1 MKSGDRL
8 TCPLWGRR
16 QLHRIIRISVAVLI
30 VSAAVPIY
38 GEAPPKANDTG
49 ATTTDST
56 DRPSA
61 GDAADS
67 APWRARQHPGPL
79 RPDQRE
85 AIQTEIAEILEASR
99 LSDESIGLLAV
110 DLQTG
115 SVLYDHRSDQKMVPA
130 SNAKL
135 VTSAAALDVLGP
147 AHTFDTRV
155 YARPDD
161 QRAEKQSD
169 GESPQPETKSKNSER
184 PLETAGDVF
193 DGNLAVRGGGEPF
206 LLFEDLVGWAATL
219 RLRGLRKVDGDLII
233 DDTAFPGDYLPP
245 GFDTKQEDDSF
256 RAPIGAFSVN
266 FNAVTVT
273 VRPADKVGAKPE
285 VKVRPPNN
293 YVRVIN
299 RAQTYSGSQGFIEV
313 TSDPLE
319 SNGDAESAGS
329 DAAER
334 SNSMAGGP
342 RTKLVIQGSLGR
354 QSSPWIS
361 RVRIDHPPAFA
372 GSVFREALKLTS
384 IEVTGDIRLGTV
396 ADDESPVLSHESRPL
411 AAILSAMNKWS
422 NNFMAEQVLR
432 ALGTTRDGP
441 ATWTQSRTV
450 VESFLSKVGIPPDH
464 YTYLNGSGLY
474 RGSEFKPADYVR
486 LLAFMWNHETSHE
499 FISSLAV
506 AGRSGTLRDRMTESA
521 ATGNVRAKTGTLA
534 HVSALSGY
542 LRTQSGRPVAF
553 SMLLNDTPRKAWRY
567 RDLQDQVVTRLAKID
582 E

>member
-1 MKSGDRL
+1 MRVGDRS
-8 TCPLWGRR
+8 TCPQWWRR
-16 QLHRIIRISVAVLI
+16 KIHLLVRISVAVLI
-30 VSAAVPIY
+30 VNAAGSARS
-38 GEAPPKANDTG
+38 EAPPKATDAG
-49 ATTTDST
+49 VTTTEST
-56 DRPSA
+56 DQHSA
-61 GDAADS
+61 GDATDS
-67 APWRARQHPGPL
+67 APWRVRQHPGPL
-79 RPDQRE
+79 RSDERE
-85 AIQTEIAEILEASR
+85 ALQAEMTEMIEASR
-99 LSDESIGLLAV
+99 LADESIGLLAV

-147 AHTFDTRV
+147 AHTFDTKL

-161 QRAEKQSD
+161 EDGTTSKSSD
-169 GESPQPETKSKNSER
+169 R
-184 PLETAGDVF
+184 PLETAGEVF
-193 DGNLAVRGGGEPF
+193 DGDLAVRGGGEPF

-273 VRPADKVGAKPE
+273 VQPADEVGAKPE

-299 RAQTYSGSQGFIEV
+299 RAQTYSGSRGFIEV
-313 TSDPLE
+313 KSDPVG
-319 SNGDAESAGS
+319 SNGNAESADS
-329 DAAER
+329 DAAE
-334 SNSMAGGP
+334 SSTSMAGGP
-342 RTKLVIQGSLGR
+342 RTKLVIEGSLGR

-372 GSVFREALKLTS
+372 GSVFREALNLTG

-396 ADDESPVLSHESRPL
+396 ADDESPVLSHDSRPL
-411 AAILSAMNKWS
+411 AAIVSAMNKWS
-422 NNFMAEQVLR
+422 NNFMAEQLLR

-474 RGSEFKPADYVR
+474 RGSAFKPADYVR
-486 LLAFMWNHETSHE
+486 LLAFMWDHETSHE

-521 ATGNVRAKTGTLA
+521 ATENVRAKTGTLA

-542 LRTQSGRPVAF
+542 LKTKSGRPVAF
-553 SMLLNDTPRKAWRY
+553 SILLNDTPRKAWRY
-567 RDLQDQVVTRLAKID
+567 RDLQDELVTRLTEID

>member
-1 MKSGDRL
+1 MKVGIRL
-8 TCPLWGRR
+8 TSPPWGRQ
-16 QLHRIIRISVAVLI
+16 QLGRLIGISIAVLI
-30 VSAAVPIY
+30 VSAAAPTH
-38 GEAPPKANDTG
+38 GEAPPKSNDAG
-49 ATTTDST
+49 ATTTEST
-56 DRPSA
+56 DRPST
-61 GDAADS
+61 GDAARS
-67 APWRARQHPGPL
+67 APWRVRQHPGPL
-79 RPDQRE
+79 RPDERE
-85 AIQTEIAEILEASR
+85 AIQTEIAEMLEASQ

-115 SVLYDHRSDQKMVPA
+115 RVLYEHRSDQKMIPA

-147 AHTFDTRV
+147 AHTFDTRL

-161 QRAEKQSD
+161 RAEQQSGD
-169 GESPQPETKSKNSER
+169 ESTQPETKSKTSER
-184 PLETAGDVF
+184 PLETAGEVF
-193 DGNLAVRGGGEPF
+193 KGDLAVRGGGEPF

-219 RLRGLRKVDGDLII
+219 RLRGIRKVKGDLII

-273 VRPADKVGAKPE
+273 VRPADEVGAKPE
-285 VKVRPPNN
+285 VTVRPPND

-299 RAQTYSGSQGFIEV
+299 RSQTYSGSQGFIEV
-313 TSDPLE
+313 KSDPLD
-319 SNGDAESAGS
+319 SNGHPESEGS
-329 DAAER
+329 DATEG
-334 SNSMAGGP
+334 SDSMAGGP
-342 RTKLVIQGSLGR
+342 RTKLVIEGSLGR
-354 QSSPWIS
+354 QSSPWVS

-372 GSVFREALKLTS
+372 GSVFREALELTG

-396 ADDESPVLSHESRPL
+396 SDDESPVLSHESRPL
-411 AAILSAMNKWS
+411 AAIVSAMNKWS
-422 NNFMAEQVLR
+422 NNFMAEQILR
-432 ALGTTRDGP
+432 ALGTTREGP

-553 SMLLNDTPRKAWRY
+553 SMLLNNTPRKAWRY
-567 RDLQDQVVTRLAKID
+567 RDLQDRVVTRLAEID